1 MNAYKKGQISLLDY
15 LNALAANIEITQY
28 RDDDFVI
35 DYSEEVEEQ
44 IDINDR
50 RSTDSLPEMEN
61 VSSLLA
67 KTSINMHDQ
76 QQLDTSAYLRELEEQ
91 GEADI

>member
-1 MNAYKKGQISLLDY
+1 MDAYKKGQISLFDY
-15 LNALAANIEITQY
+15 FNSLAANIQITQY
-28 RDDDFVI
+28 IDDDFVI

-67 KTSINMHDQ
+67 ETSINMHDQ
-76 QQLDTSAYLRELEEQ
+76 QQLDTSEYLRELEEQ